1 MIVLQIKQITDVSTA
16 HPQYIYLNILI
27 FGYNQGLVYM
37 YMILEDVILLYL
49 NEIYE
54 CKPGVFC
61 LQIPCTAWQL
71 HTAVHLTESG

>member
-1 MIVLQIKQITDVSTA
+1 MY
-16 HPQYIYLNILI
+16 PQYIYLNILI

-37 YMILEDVILLYL
+37 YMTLEDVILLYL

-61 LQIPCTAWQL
+61 LQIPCTA
-71 HTAVHLTESG
+71 

>member
-1 MIVLQIKQITDVSTA
+1 MIVLQIKQITDVSTV
-16 HPQYIYLNILI
+16 HIYLNILI

-37 YMILEDVILLYL
+37 YMTLEDVILLYL

-61 LQIPCTAWQL
+61 LQIPCTA
-71 HTAVHLTESG
+71 